1 MSGAATPVKSNIQR
15 LESTLKEQLQHVA
28 ELTEMHAASEAAA
41 QKLQAEVKR
50 LETSTHEV
58 SSASFLA
65 ELSVWSPR
73 KLFIFIILKKKSG
86 SKYPKIKLFNFE
98 KGSTGGKQP
107 PCSFVLAAIACVP
120 EYRSVLLFFK
130 IK

>member
-1 MSGAATPVKSNIQR
+1 MLIDNLCQQIMSGAATPVKSNIQR

-65 ELSVWSPR
+65 ELSV
-73 KLFIFIILKKKSG
+73 
-86 SKYPKIKLFNFE
+86 
-98 KGSTGGKQP
+98 
-107 PCSFVLAAIACVP
+107 
-120 EYRSVLLFFK
+120 
-130 IK
+130 